1 MTDDSLEAARRSL
14 DPERLLP
21 GEDLDSAD
29 PADAARWVTIYRE
42 LRETKQT
49 LADDLSAAL
58 ETASQPAR
66 AELESVDMV
75 LISVQLDRF
84 DRRFTYWSA
93 RQREL
98 SAMARRDR

>member
-21 GEDLDSAD
+21 GEDLGSAD

-42 LRETKQT
+42 LRATKQT

-58 ETASQPAR
+58 KTASQTAR
-66 AELESVDMV
+66 DELETVDMV
-75 LISVQLDRF
+75 LIRVQLDRF
-84 DRRFTYWSA
+84 DRRFRYWSE
-93 RQREL
+93 REQ
-98 SAMARRDR
+98 